1 MATVRCHWW
10 PEQRRLVVVGR
21 RSIVAETRSEGTH
34 FFDMEA
40 PPDPAMVLVDPSGGE
55 RPDFVM
61 PYFDDRVQQ
70 HDLVTNAESDGL
82 RLSIFRVA
90 PGTVFPRHTHNVD
103 YIEFVLEGEVHYGN
117 KVVRRGGGVFRK
129 AGTPYTF
136 TAGPEGA
143 VIADFR
149 AHSFYG
155 TTWLDDPAT
164 WPAHRDWDRESDEE
178 LSARA

>member
-1 MATVRCHWW
+1 MANNRN
-10 PEQRRLVVVGR
+10 QG
-21 RSIVAETRSEGTH
+21 SH
-34 FFDMEA
+34 FFDMDA
-40 PPDPAMVLVDPSGGE
+40 PPDPSVAVVDPSQGA
-55 RPDFVM
+55 RPDFVV
-61 PYFDDRVQQ
+61 PYFGGRVDQY
-70 HDLVTNAESDGL
+70 DLVSNPDTDGI

-103 YIEFVLEGEVHYGN
+103 YIEFVLDGEVHYGN

-149 AHSFYG
+149 AHTYYS
-155 TTWLDDPAT
+155 TEWLDDPST
-164 WPAHRDWDRESDEE
+164 WPAHNDPVSTG
-178 LSARA
+178 

>member
-1 MATVRCHWW
+1 VAI
-10 PEQRRLVVVGR
+10 VG
-21 RSIVAETRSEGTH
+21 EHGSEGSR

-40 PPDPAMVLVDPSGGE
+40 PADPAVTVVDSTPDGGT
-55 RPDFVM
+55 RPDFVV

-70 HDLVTNAESDGL
+70 HDLVTNAGDDGI
-82 RLSIFRVA
+82 RLAIFRIA
-90 PGTVFPRHTHNVD
+90 PGTVFPRHTHDVD
-103 YIEFVLEGEVHYGN
+103 YIEFVLDGEVHYGN

-149 AHSFYG
+149 AHTFYD
-155 TTWLDDPAT
+155 TTWLDDPTT
-164 WPAHRDWDRESDEE
+164 WPPHRDWEAEP
-178 LSARA
+178 AT